1 MSSSSLTSLQLRE
14 TTSDGVITD
23 STKPDNHYSK
33 RLYISNLRNK
43 INPFGRTRD
52 KLVRLL
58 SCFGA
63 TCEPTM
69 ESTSPRKAEERIASN
84 VFSKNNLT
92 DRQKVFYDRIE
103 AGNILAHW
111 LQQDWMVAALPTI
124 DGVQLDAI
132 VYGIPSGGIPVAA
145 TIATQLKLPLQVA
158 VVSKILLPWNTEV
171 GCGAVSFR
179 QTVKWN
185 EPFLH
190 SIGLSK
196 ERLQKQMEEALTKVN
211 RRTKALGGVPTIPTR
226 EENTAV
232 ILVDDGLAS
241 GWTMTLA
248 IEEFRKMGAKNI
260 VVVVPTGSYDV
271 VLKIAKIADVVF
283 CANIRR
289 EPSFAVAAAY
299 ENWYDEREEEMVQ
312 LIRSLNNKSCY
323 K

>member
-1 MSSSSLTSLQLRE
+1 MSSLTSLQLRD

-23 STKPDNHYSK
+23 STKPDNLSK
-33 RLYISNLRNK
+33 RLYISSLRK
-43 INPFGRTRD
+43 SSPFERTRN

-58 SCFGA
+58 SCFG
-63 TCEPTM
+63 TTWEPAM
-69 ESTSPRKAEERIASN
+69 ESVSPKKTEERIASN
-84 VFSKNNLT
+84 VFSVDSLT

-103 AGNILAHW
+103 AGNILAQW
-111 LQQDWMVAALPTI
+111 LRQDWKVAALPTS
-124 DGVQLDAI
+124 DGVQLDAV

-179 QTVKWN
+179 QTVRWN

-190 SIGLSK
+190 SVGLSK
-196 ERLQKQMEEALTKVN
+196 ERLQKQMEEAIIKVN
-211 RRTKALGGVPTIPTR
+211 RRTKAFGGAPTIPTG
-226 EENTAV
+226 EENSAV

-248 IEEFRKMGAKNI
+248 IEEFRKMGAKTI

-271 VLKIAKIADVVF
+271 VLKIAKIADVVY
-283 CANIRR
+283 CANIRHG
-289 EPSFAVAAAY
+289 PSFAVAAAY

-312 LIRSLNNKSCY
+312 LIRSFKR
-323 K
+323 